1 MPREVTDADGTTWS
15 CTPAYAGLA
24 TEEGALPDAARV
36 DGSEDE
42 YWIVCTPSGGAQT
55 VRIAAPADWE
65 RGWSDEELTAAIR
78 EGREGAGVR

>member
-24 TEEGALPDAARV
+24 TEEGTLPEAARV
-36 DGSEDE
+36 EGRDDA

-55 VRIAAPADWE
+55 VRITAPAE
-65 RGWSDEELTAAIR
+65 GEGGWSDEQLTTAIR
-78 EGREGAGVR
+78 TAQDEAA